1 MGSTS
6 GLGRSPGEGDGNP
19 LQYSC
24 LGNPMDKE
32 VWQALDNEVSKSQ
45 ARLNQ
50 LSTEINVY
58 KMDHQQDPT
67 V

>member
-1 MGSTS
+1 
-6 GLGRSPGEGDGNP
+6 
-19 LQYSC
+19 
-24 LGNPMDKE
+24 MDKE